1 MTDSSAERL
10 ARASELAERE
20 EKALVDARNRLFP
33 EGAPVTPAWLR
44 GIADDPARG
53 DLVEAFAARFG
64 RFQDGLGT
72 KVLPLLL
79 AALGER
85 VGPLLD
91 NLDRAHR
98 FGWVDDPDAWM
109 TARGL
114 RNRLVHEYV
123 DDPDDLAEALNTA
136 AAYVPALTAAHAR
149 MVREV
154 QKHGLS

>member
-1 MTDSSAERL
+1 MTESPAERL
-10 ARASELAERE
+10 VRALDLAERE
-20 EKALVDARNRLFP
+20 ETALVDARDRLFP

-44 GIADDPARG
+44 GIADSPARG

-123 DDPDDLAEALNTA
+123 DDPDDLADALNMA
-136 AAYVPALTAAHAR
+136 GHYVPALTAAHAR
-149 MVREV
+149 MAEAARRRGIV
-154 QKHGLS
+154 